1 MNTRSKSKAKLTS
14 MQSDAETTAD
24 MSSKSITAGN
34 GSAANGKICKYHD
47 WLKSVCIVFKLLGSS
62 PLAVFECMPIIYLIG
77 HNIPNTTNDLQPQTA
92 LLLLIF
98 IFGVAAS
105 FLGFV
110 YSSFPDMSETES
122 SYVKFPKVG
131 VSIHHNIRDL

>member
-1 MNTRSKSKAKLTS
+1 MQKLYLTCLPKVS
-14 MQSDAETTAD
+14 QQEMEVRPTVKYVSTMIDWTYLDLKTH
-24 MSSKSITAGN
+24 
-34 GSAANGKICKYHD
+34 KI
-47 WLKSVCIVFKLLGSS
+47 FS
-62 PLAVFECMPIIYLIG
+62 PMAVLEYKPIIYLIG

-131 VSIHHNIRDL
+131 VSIHHNILDL

>member
-1 MNTRSKSKAKLTS
+1 M
-14 MQSDAETTAD
+14 
-24 MSSKSITAGN
+24 
-34 GSAANGKICKYHD
+34 
-47 WLKSVCIVFKLLGSS
+47 
-62 PLAVFECMPIIYLIG
+62 IYYPIG

-131 VSIHHNIRDL
+131 VSIHYNILDL

>member
-1 MNTRSKSKAKLTS
+1 M
-14 MQSDAETTAD
+14 
-24 MSSKSITAGN
+24 I
-34 GSAANGKICKYHD
+34 Y
-47 WLKSVCIVFKLLGSS
+47 
-62 PLAVFECMPIIYLIG
+62 YLIG

-92 LLLLIF
+92 LLLLMF

-131 VSIHHNIRDL
+131 VTIHHNILDLSFIQAVPDLKYHTTIRVYRILKTLKNWEKFYRSIKNSIIHKYCVGLH

>member
-1 MNTRSKSKAKLTS
+1 M
-14 MQSDAETTAD
+14 
-24 MSSKSITAGN
+24 
-34 GSAANGKICKYHD
+34 
-47 WLKSVCIVFKLLGSS
+47 
-62 PLAVFECMPIIYLIG
+62 AVLEYKPIIYLIG

-131 VSIHHNIRDL
+131 VTIHHNILDLSFNIQAVPALKYHTTIRVYRILKTLKNWEKFYRSIKNSIIHKYCVGLH

>member
-1 MNTRSKSKAKLTS
+1 
-14 MQSDAETTAD
+14 MQSDAETISD
-24 MSSKSITAGN
+24 MSSESITAGN

-47 WLKSVCIVFKLLGSS
+47 WLKGVCIVFKYLGSCL
-62 PLAVFECMPIIYLIG
+62 LAVLEYQLIIYYLIG

-92 LLLLIF
+92 LLLLMF

-131 VSIHHNIRDL
+131 VSIHHNILDL

>member
-1 MNTRSKSKAKLTS
+1 
-14 MQSDAETTAD
+14 MQSDAETISD

-47 WLKSVCIVFKLLGSS
+47 WLNIPWPKNSQNFSS
-62 PLAVFECMPIIYLIG
+62 PMAVLEYKPIIYLIG

-131 VSIHHNIRDL
+131 VSIHYNILDL

>member
-1 MNTRSKSKAKLTS
+1 MVVL
-14 MQSDAETTAD
+14 E
-24 MSSKSITAGN
+24 
-34 GSAANGKICKYHD
+34 CK
-47 WLKSVCIVFKLLGSS
+47 
-62 PLAVFECMPIIYLIG
+62 PIIYVIG
-77 HNIPNTTNDLQPQTA
+77 HSIPNTTNDLQPQTA

-110 YSSFPDMSETES
+110 YSSFPDMSEAES

-131 VSIHHNIRDL
+131 VCIRHNILDL

>member
-1 MNTRSKSKAKLTS
+1 M
-14 MQSDAETTAD
+14 
-24 MSSKSITAGN
+24 I
-34 GSAANGKICKYHD
+34 Y
-47 WLKSVCIVFKLLGSS
+47 
-62 PLAVFECMPIIYLIG
+62 YLIG

-131 VSIHHNIRDL
+131 VTIHHNILDLSFKYYYSSSSSSKISYYYSCL

>member
-1 MNTRSKSKAKLTS
+1 M
-14 MQSDAETTAD
+14 
-24 MSSKSITAGN
+24 
-34 GSAANGKICKYHD
+34 
-47 WLKSVCIVFKLLGSS
+47 VLL
-62 PLAVFECMPIIYLIG
+62 EYKPIIYLIG
-77 HNIPNTTNDLQPQTA
+77 HNIPNMTHDLQPQTA

-122 SYVKFPKVG
+122 SYVKFPKVCA
-131 VSIHHNIRDL
+131 SLNHNILDL